1 MIKELIK
8 DLSFDKI
15 TLNQALTRA
24 KIIAFEINNEDFKN
38 WINKELNG
46 YSVNDKLPD
55 YRIIPC
61 DIFAVLKAYG
71 QRKTVPYDMTSI
83 DKELDGKIY
92 KMDILQS
99 VSVLE
104 SELKDSDKTYG
115 YQEFP
120 IHILQELRQNNKFIT
135 SVERRIQHFQLE
147 NILNLTKQKLID
159 TLLDLDKAFPDLQ
172 NNFNNTP
179 ENQEKTNTII
189 NNHIYGDNASSN
201 IGVGDSL
208 SQKISN
214 NYEIK
219 IEQTISDLKELG
231 VPEED
236 LEEFKSIVTKETDKR
251 NLGKELMNWL
261 GKITN
266 KAIEKGIELKVPLI
280 MEKIQEL
287 M

>member
-104 SELKDSDKTYG
+104 SELKDSEETYG
-115 YQEFP
+115 YQNFP
-120 IHILQELRQNNKFIT
+120 IHILQKLKKNNKLIT
-135 SVERRIQHFQLE
+135 SVQRRIQHSQLQ
-147 NILNLTKQKLID
+147 NILNLTKQKLLD
-159 TLLDLDKAFPDLQ
+159 TLLDLDKVFPDLQ
-172 NNFNNTP
+172 DNFKNTP

-231 VPEED
+231 VP
-236 LEEFKSIVTKETDKR
+236 
-251 NLGKELMNWL
+251 
-261 GKITN
+261 
-266 KAIEKGIELKVPLI
+266 
-280 MEKIQEL
+280 
-287 M
+287 